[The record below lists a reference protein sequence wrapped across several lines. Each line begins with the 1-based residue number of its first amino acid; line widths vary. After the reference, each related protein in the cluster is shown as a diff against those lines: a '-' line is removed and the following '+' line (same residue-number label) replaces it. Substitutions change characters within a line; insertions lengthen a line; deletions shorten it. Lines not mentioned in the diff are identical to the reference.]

1 MGFAAILVFCLF
13 SSRRLLAALA
23 SIAIV
28 AAAVLSLATAVG
40 NLASYY
46 PKMTSNRATL
56 RPRREQALMALVL
69 LLAVGAFFLHPGII
83 GYILGAIAI
92 VPASLF
98 LLGTFTSGL
107 PHQQPA
113 VAVDALAP
121 DFLGWTPMARNSG
134 FRISEGRPFC

>member
-1 MGFAAILVFCLF
+1 MNSGTIL
-13 SSRRLLAALA
+13 
-23 SIAIV
+23 
-28 AAAVLSLATAVG
+28 AVLSLATAVG

-92 VPASLF
+92 VPAHCFCWGPSPADCRTSSPPWRSTP
-98 LLGTFTSGL
+98 LLRIS
-107 PHQQPA
+107 
-113 VAVDALAP
+113 
-121 DFLGWTPMARNSG
+121 LGWTPMARNSV

>member
-1 MGFAAILVFCLF
+1 MNSGTIL
-13 SSRRLLAALA
+13 
-23 SIAIV
+23 
-28 AAAVLSLATAVG
+28 AVLSLATAVG

-121 DFLGWTPMARNSG
+121 DFLGWTLFRSRTTFGNHRLTRDGCRNVRSWQ
-134 FRISEGRPFC
+134 RWCPRDERRASTR